1 MCLSKEKWQSR
12 LTPRIF
18 MLSDN
23 KTEQPPTSTEQT
35 EAKVLERWR
44 LPSSIASDLPGFSVI
59 PLRQNYDCKACRQV
73 VRLAISDDGSDGFN
87 AMKSWVSS
95 AYCWWKTW
103 KERVIVA
110 IGEVYVANNNGPRT
124 EPWGTPVVHL
134 VRVEEWWPMRTD
146 WVLLDR

>member
-1 MCLSKEKWQSR
+1 MELMCLSKERWQSR
-12 LTPRIF
+12 VIPRIF

-23 KTEQPPTSTEQT
+23 KTEQPATSTERT
-35 EAKVLERWR
+35 ETKVLERWWV
-44 LPSSIASDLPGFSVI
+44 PSSITSDLSGFSAI
-59 PLRQNYDCKACRQV
+59 PLRQNHECKACRQL

-95 AYCWWKTW
+95 AYCWWQTW

-134 VRVEEWWPMRTD
+134 LELRSDGKCALTGFC
-146 WVLLDR
+146 